1 MTMELNQ
8 WIRKRKHIAYV
19 KAYITDAR
27 WEIINT
33 VISSSHTGF
42 NEGTSEHLEN
52 LGKLI
57 RKYERR
63 KRLLRF

>member
-1 MTMELNQ
+1 MNTKQ
-8 WIRKRKHIAYV
+8 WIRKRKHMAYLR
-19 KAYITDAR
+19 AFITDIR

-42 NEGTSEHLEN
+42 NQGTAEHLAN
-52 LGKLI
+52 LGLLV

-63 KRLLRF
+63 RRLLRF